1 MRLCLFVCLLLASLL
16 AISLPGIALAQ
27 DEEEPISEN
36 ATLVQEEEESVA
48 ENITITKEEEPKP
61 ELIAAEEEPEEPK
74 IEEKI
79 TLRPDFPTVESIA
92 GGEFEFRVTFSYI
105 GMDSKVFDLRTT
117 APPDW
122 EVYMTPRYEKE
133 RKITSINLKP
143 SLTAGEELRVVATA
157 PFWPLPE
164 PGDYKITI
172 EAISGTLRNSTELTA
187 KVTAKYFLE
196 TIPVN
201 QRYDTRAKA
210 GEDNIFSIKVRNLGT
225 DAIDN
230 INFSPDNPE
239 GWSITFTPD
248 KIDVLEAIDEQTVE
262 LNIKPP
268 PKTVAG
274 DYMISL
280 RASGKQITAD
290 KIDIRVTVETP
301 TIWGWVGVAI
311 ILIVVIGL
319 IVIFMR
325 FSRR

>member
-1 MRLCLFVCLLLASLL
+1 MKTVRFASCIILLTVFMATL
-16 AISLPGIALAQ
+16 SLPGIALAQ
-27 DEEEPISEN
+27 DDEN
-36 ATLVQEEEESVA
+36 
-48 ENITITKEEEPKP
+48 
-61 ELIAAEEEPEEPK
+61 K

-79 TLRPDFPTVESIA
+79 ILRPDFPTIESIA
-92 GGEFEFRVTFSYI
+92 GGDFEFKVEFSYI
-105 GMDSKVFDLRTT
+105 GMEPKVFDIRTT
-117 APPDW
+117 APKGW

-143 SLTAGEELRVVATA
+143 TMGAGEEMRLIATA

-164 PGDYKITI
+164 PGEYKIKV
-172 EAISGTLRNSTELTA
+172 EAISDTIQASTELTA
-187 KVTAKYFLE
+187 KVTAKYILTTVSANE
-196 TIPVN
+196 LYNT
-201 QRYDTRAKA
+201 TAGA

-230 INFSPDNPE
+230 VKFSPNNPE
-239 GWSITFTPD
+239 GWSVTFNPD

-262 LNIKPP
+262 VNIKPP

-280 RASGKQITAD
+280 RASGKQAAAGEIS
-290 KIDIRVTVETP
+290 IRVTVETP

-319 IVIFMR
+319 VVIFMR

>member
-1 MRLCLFVCLLLASLL
+1 MKMVRFVSCIILLIALMATF
-16 AISLPGIALAQ
+16 SLPGIALAQ
-27 DEEEPISEN
+27 DDEM
-36 ATLVQEEEESVA
+36 
-48 ENITITKEEEPKP
+48 
-61 ELIAAEEEPEEPK
+61 K
-74 IEEKI
+74 IEEI
-79 TLRPDFPTVESIA
+79 IILRPDFPTVESIA
-92 GGEFEFRVTFSYI
+92 GGNFEFQVEFAYI
-105 GMDSKVFDLRTT
+105 GEDSKVFDIRTT
-117 APPDW
+117 APTGW

-143 SLTAGEELRVVATA
+143 TMGAGEMMRLVATA

-164 PGDYKITI
+164 PGEYKIKV
-172 EAISGTLRNSTELTA
+172 EAISDTIQASTELTA
-187 KVTAKYFLE
+187 KVTARYFL
-196 TIPVN
+196 
-201 QRYDTRAKA
+201 DTVSANELYNTTARA

-230 INFSPDNPE
+230 IKFSPDNPE
-239 GWSITFTPD
+239 GWSVTFNPD
-248 KIDVLEAIDEQTVE
+248 KIDVMEAIDEQTVE
-262 LNIKPP
+262 VNIKPP

-280 RASGKQITAD
+280 RASGKQIAAE

>member
-1 MRLCLFVCLLLASLL
+1 MKMVKFVSCIILLTVFMA
-16 AISLPGIALAQ
+16 AFSLPGIALAQ
-27 DEEEPISEN
+27 DDEM
-36 ATLVQEEEESVA
+36 
-48 ENITITKEEEPKP
+48 
-61 ELIAAEEEPEEPK
+61 K

-79 TLRPDFPTVESIA
+79 ILRPDFPTVESIA
-92 GGEFEFRVTFSYI
+92 GGSFEFQVEFTYI
-105 GMDSKVFDLRTT
+105 GEDSKVFDIRTT
-117 APPDW
+117 APTGW

-143 SLTAGEELRVVATA
+143 TMGAGEMMRLVATA

-164 PGDYKITI
+164 PGEYKIKV
-172 EAISGTLRNSTELTA
+172 EAISDTIQASTELTA
-187 KVTAKYFLE
+187 KVTARYFL
-196 TIPVN
+196 
-201 QRYDTRAKA
+201 DTVSANELYNTTARA

-230 INFSPDNPE
+230 IKFSPDNPE
-239 GWSITFTPD
+239 GWSVTFNPD
-248 KIDVLEAIDEQTVE
+248 KIDVMEAIDEQTVE
-262 LNIKPP
+262 VNIKPP

-280 RASGKQITAD
+280 RASGKQIAAE

>member
-1 MRLCLFVCLLLASLL
+1 MKKVRLVSCFCLLLVGLL
-16 AISLPGIALAQ
+16 AIGVPGIILAQ
-27 DEEEPISEN
+27 DEEES
-36 ATLVQEEEESVA
+36 AA
-48 ENITITKEEEPKP
+48 ENITLAQEEEKPVPELIMAQEEEPT
-61 ELIAAEEEPEEPK
+61 

-92 GGEFEFRVTFSYI
+92 GGEFEFRVVFTYV
-105 GMDSKVFDLRTT
+105 GEDSKVFDLRTT

-143 SLTAGEELRVVATA
+143 SLASSGEELRVVATA

-164 PGDYKITI
+164 PGDYKITV
-172 EAISGTLRNSTELTA
+172 EAISDTIQNSTELTA
-187 KVTAKYFLE
+187 RVTA
-196 TIPVN
+196 
-201 QRYDTRAKA
+201 RYNLSTVSANERYNTTAKA

-225 DAIDN
+225 SAIDN

-248 KIDVLEAIDEQTVE
+248 KIDVLDAIDEQTVE
-262 LNIKPP
+262 VNIKPP

-280 RASGKQITAD
+280 RASGKQATAD
-290 KIDIRVTVETP
+290 KMDIRVTVETP

>member
-1 MRLCLFVCLLLASLL
+1 MKTVRLVCCFCLLLASLL
-16 AISLPGIALAQ
+16 AIYSPGITLAQ
-27 DEEEPISEN
+27 DEEEGVLEQVILAP
-36 ATLVQEEEESVA
+36 LYP
-48 ENITITKEEEPKP
+48 TI
-61 ELIAAEEEPEEPK
+61 
-74 IEEKI
+74 
-79 TLRPDFPTVESIA
+79 ESIA
-92 GGEFEFRVTFSYI
+92 GGEFEFKVTFSYF
-105 GMDSKVFDLRTT
+105 GMDPKVFDLRTT

-133 RKITSINLKP
+133 KKVSSINLKP

-164 PGDYKITI
+164 PGEYKITV
-172 EAISGTLRNSTELTA
+172 EAISGTLRNSTELIA
-187 KVTAKYFLE
+187 RVTAKYFLE

-201 QRYDTRAKA
+201 QRYDTKAKA

-230 INFSPDNPE
+230 INFSPNNPE
-239 GWSITFTPD
+239 GWSIKFTPD

-262 LNIKPP
+262 INIKPP

-290 KIDIRVTVETP
+290 KMDIRVTVETP

>member
-1 MRLCLFVCLLLASLL
+1 MA
-16 AISLPGIALAQ
+16 
-27 DEEEPISEN
+27 
-36 ATLVQEEEESVA
+36 QEEEE
-48 ENITITKEEEPKP
+48 EPA
-61 ELIAAEEEPEEPK
+61 ID
-74 IEEKI
+74 EKI

-92 GGEFEFRVTFSYI
+92 GGEFEFRVAFTYI
-105 GMDSKVFDLRTT
+105 GEESKVFDLRTT

-143 SLTAGEELRVVATA
+143 SLTGGEELRVVATA

-172 EAISGTLRNSTELTA
+172 EAISDTIQSSTELTA
-187 KVTAKYFLE
+187 RVTARYNLS
-196 TIPVN
+196 TISTN
-201 QRYDTRAKA
+201 ERYNTTAKA

-230 INFSPDNPE
+230 INFSPDSPE

-248 KIDVLEAIDEQTVE
+248 KVDVLEAIDEQVVE
-262 LNIKPP
+262 VNIKPP

-280 RASGKQITAD
+280 RASGKQVTAD

-311 ILIVVIGL
+311 ILIVVIAL

>member
-1 MRLCLFVCLLLASLL
+1 MKMMRLCLFISLLL

-27 DEEEPISEN
+27 EGEEP
-36 ATLVQEEEESVA
+36 T
-48 ENITITKEEEPKP
+48 
-61 ELIAAEEEPEEPK
+61 

-79 TLRPDFPTVESIA
+79 MLRPDFPTVESIA

-105 GMDSKVFDLRTT
+105 GVDSKVFDLRTT

-143 SLTAGEELRVVATA
+143 SLTTSGEELRIVATA

-164 PGDYKITI
+164 PGDYKITVQ
-172 EAISGTLRNSTELTA
+172 AVSSTVQSSTELTA
-187 KVTAKYFLE
+187 RVTARYNLS
-196 TIPVN
+196 TISTN
-201 QRYDTRAKA
+201 ERYNTTARA

-230 INFSPDNPE
+230 VNFSPDNPE

-248 KIDVLEAIDEQTVE
+248 KIDVLEAIDEQVVE
-262 LNIKPP
+262 VNIKPP

-280 RASGKQITAD
+280 RASGKQATAD
-290 KIDIRVTVETP
+290 KMDIRVTVETP

-319 IVIFMR
+319 IIIFMR